1 MKENNFRRDAEYWNA
16 KLSVYLHDPPDKALR
31 IPGHEDRS
39 AKLADILGGLST
51 PDKDVYQK
59 ADIIA
64 SGMDRVILPGHHRDI
79 GKSGSVDFLKA
90 PILTHPTGSDSPL
103 RIKIRDKLSI
113 DEIAEGMEQIINSD
127 LGMKA
132 GQGGLSEKFKNDQAG
147 FSVARFHYVHH
158 VLRARLADENLGG
171 LGGLWYRLPADTRI
185 PDHSIWQHC
194 AMVSA
199 LTSCFR
205 LSPVGQASL
214 LVFNIAPVQDFIS
227 RARKLRDFWT
237 ASLILSW
244 LSFEGIRQIIE
255 HFGSDHIVYPS
266 VIDQPMVNWF
276 LKEELSLDWLA
287 SKDLLNESNQIASL
301 PNKFVCLVPTGDE
314 SRISDLIRKSILD
327 AWNRLGENLMELIEG
342 LITIDDYTRSL
353 VDRQFE
359 GFWHTSWA
367 SCPMLPDDD
376 KTIASVKR
384 ILFKDVW
391 ERPVDMVN
399 ETREMHPDW
408 DHSGAYYSISHA
420 VTQSFLAAGKSRKKP
435 GCDDEPG
442 IKCQLHGDLEI
453 LRRDWKHDSD
463 KNPRSSQDI
472 FWNEL
477 KEKWKAKSDF
487 GQSERLS
494 SVALVKRLGYRI
506 FKNKSHPLANCFAG
520 ETRFPSTTE
529 IALTDWLDR
538 VEPLI
543 KNDEVFLAGGQEIGK
558 VREILAQLVH
568 EKDEPKRDKVSFLD
582 HQDDLEKVKNLY
594 PKLTKRIPERDDDK
608 YYAILLMNGD
618 HMGRL
623 INGETLGSNWG
634 TVIHPDLKSKLS
646 ARSFDPGVNE
656 FWKIHLNDSRLI
668 APSVHASISDALAD
682 FSLHTVPSIISKAKG
697 RLIYAGGDDVCAVLP
712 LSSVLSATRLIAER
726 YRDGFHFIGESTPDW
741 GERLDQAWEPK
752 SGKLTMHLGNAPGIS
767 ISAGILICHH
777 KKPLY
782 NAMRRVHDLL
792 NDAKTI
798 GGRNA
803 MAIEYEK
810 RSGGPRKWI
819 TKWDAKPAEKL
830 CLNSPHQGTLLDC
843 FVRVG
848 RALNVD
854 EKARSMS
861 SSLVYRLK
869 EFHGGIESIIN
880 NHPQTLTKF
889 IGSQIARS
897 FDRRIQ
903 GAAKSEDAGGGIAN
917 DVTALMV
924 NPHPVADQT
933 LVDATP
939 LIIAR
944 ALGRRMQFDPLFKG
958 GQS

>member
-1 MKENNFRRDAEYWNA
+1 MTENNFRKDAEYWDA
-16 KLSVYLHDPPDKALR
+16 KLSVYLHDPPDKALK
-31 IPGHEDRS
+31 IQGHEDRS
-39 AKLADILGGLST
+39 ARLAVVLGGLPT
-51 PDKDVYQK
+51 TDKEVYKK

-64 SGMDRVILPGHHRDI
+64 SGMDRVILPSHHKDT
-79 GKSGSVDFLKA
+79 GKSGSVDFLEA
-90 PILTHPTGSDSPL
+90 AILTHPTGSDGPL
-103 RIKIRDKLSI
+103 RIKIKDKLSI
-113 DEIAEGMEQIINSD
+113 EEIAEGMKQIINSD

-132 GQGGLSEKFKNDQAG
+132 GQGGLSDRFKNDQAG
-147 FSVARFHYVHH
+147 FAAARFHYVHH
-158 VLRARLADENLGG
+158 VLRARLAEENIGG
-171 LGGLWYRLPADTRI
+171 LGGLWYRLPADTPI

-244 LSFEGIRQIIE
+244 LSFEGMKQIIYDY
-255 HFGSDHIVYPS
+255 GSDHVIYPS
-266 VIDQPMVNWF
+266 VIGQPMVNSF
-276 LKEELSLDWLA
+276 LTDELRLSWLA
-287 SKDLLNESNQIASL
+287 SDASKQIASL
-301 PNKFVCLVPTGDE
+301 PNKFVCLIPTGDE
-314 SRISDLIRKSILD
+314 SRISGLIRKSILD
-327 AWNRLGENLMELIEG
+327 AWNRLGEDLIELLEKS

-353 VDRQFE
+353 VGRQFE
-359 GFWHTSWA
+359 GFWHTNWA

-376 KTIASVKR
+376 KTIESVKR

-391 ERPVDMVN
+391 EPPVEMVN
-399 ETREMHPDW
+399 ETREMHPEW

-420 VTQSFLAAGKSRKKP
+420 MTQSFLAAGKSRKKP

-453 LRRDWKHDSD
+453 LRRDWNHDSD

-506 FKNKSHPLANCFAG
+506 FKHKSHPLANCFAG
-520 ETRFPSTTE
+520 DTSFPSTTE
-529 IALTDWLDR
+529 VALTDWLDQ
-538 VEPLI
+538 VEHLI
-543 KNDEVFLAGGQEIGK
+543 ESDEKISQSGLTIGK
-558 VREILAQLVH
+558 VREILAQTVH
-568 EKDEPKRDKVSFLD
+568 EKDESKNERIAHLD
-582 HQDDLEKVKNLY
+582 HQADFEKVKDLY
-594 PKLTKRIPERDDDK
+594 PKLTKRIPEREDDK
-608 YYAILLMNGD
+608 YYAILLMDGD

-623 INGETLGSNWG
+623 INGETLGSRWCS
-634 TVIHPDLKSKLS
+634 VIHPDLASKINSLS
-646 ARSFDPGVNE
+646 FEPSLNK
-656 FWKIHLNDSRLI
+656 FWQSHLNDRRLI
-668 APSVHASISDALAD
+668 APSVHATISEALAD
-682 FSLHTVPSIISKAKG
+682 FSLHTVPGIISKAKG

-712 LSSVLSATRLIAER
+712 LSSVLSAARLIAER
-726 YRDGFHFIGESTPDW
+726 YRDGFHFVGESTPDW
-741 GERLDQAWEPK
+741 GERLDDSWAPK
-752 SGKLTMHLGNAPGIS
+752 SGKLTMHLGKAPEIS
-767 ISAGILICHH
+767 ISAGILVCHH

-792 NDAKTI
+792 NEAKTI

-803 MAIEYEK
+803 VAIEFEK

-830 CLNSPHQGTLLDC
+830 CLNAPHQGTLLDC

-880 NHPQTLTKF
+880 THPQKLTKF

-897 FDRRIQ
+897 FDRRMQ
-903 GAAKSEDAGGGIAN
+903 SAADSEAECGSIAN

-924 NPHPVADQT
+924 NSRPVTNQT
-933 LVDATP
+933 QVDATP